1 MMQLNHLSQCHTI
14 SDQHF
19 ILNKTNHI
27 KSNQIMLKH
36 FNPYHM
42 ISYHDIKSY
51 QKNGRN
57 AGRALHPL
65 RKDVSFGLSLML
77 VDLKGKW
84 NWPVLAWAALKLMI
98 HTAWEIIDDP
108 CTFKT
113 FIDGWCKHLLGSV
126 PSLVSM
132 SRSQAH
138 GKKSAHGYNIYIYY
152 IWYIYIYMIYT
163 IDGNK
168 PDPTSLYGW
177 QLQDNDFTSVW
188 SHETRN
194 KPC

>member
-27 KSNQIMLKH
+27 KSLSNQMMAYQTIVSYHTTRVLSNRIAEKSISKQIIPDHLCDIKSNQIMLKH
-36 FNPYHM
+36 FNPYHI

-84 NWPVLAWAALKLMI
+84 NWPVLA
-98 HTAWEIIDDP
+98 
-108 CTFKT
+108 
-113 FIDGWCKHLLGSV
+113 
-126 PSLVSM
+126 
-132 SRSQAH
+132 
-138 GKKSAHGYNIYIYY
+138 
-152 IWYIYIYMIYT
+152 
-163 IDGNK
+163 
-168 PDPTSLYGW
+168 
-177 QLQDNDFTSVW
+177 
-188 SHETRN
+188 
-194 KPC
+194 